1 MKIKINWAKNNGKSW
16 RPAFH
21 YSKEKPIATL
31 MNFELNG
38 KEYTENIYSV
48 STLAGRVFDWEI
60 DSPPPREICAFI
72 MNFLDKN
79 LKPKCKGGERHHWK
93 QGYVCVKCGLDRETF
108 IHWGKAL

>member
-38 KEYTENIYSV
+38 KEYTENIYSI
-48 STLAGRVFDWEI
+48 STLAGRIFVGSTARTDGQKKPLAT
-60 DSPPPREICAFI
+60 S
-72 MNFLDKN
+72 DKSQV
-79 LKPKCKGGERHHWK
+79 CK
-93 QGYVCVKCGLDRETF
+93 QAGLIGRN
-108 IHWGKAL
+108 